1 MEHTKYT
8 IFPNEH
14 YMDLTL
20 YQYGRERCFS
30 AHSFGP
36 AARNHYLFH
45 FILNGKGKLISTS
58 QEGDVKEY
66 ELGKNQG
73 FLIHPGQVTTYIAD
87 ADDPWEYIW
96 LEFDGLKAKE
106 FVDNAGFSRNQPVYK
121 NSKREYLKPLKDEML
136 AIVDAEDASS
146 PHQIGHLYLFIDL
159 LMKSSYYYKNMTTGS
174 LKEFYIREAIGF
186 IERNFA
192 NPITV
197 EDIAQFCNLNR
208 SYLGTLFKEKL
219 KKSPQQFLIY
229 YRMNQAAEL
238 LCFTDLSIGE
248 IGKSVGYPN
257 QLHFSRAF
265 RNVYDVPPS
274 QWRKEHKKV
283 NKNSL

>member
-1 MEHTKYT
+1 MERTTYK

-20 YQYGRERCFS
+20 YQYGSEKCYP

-45 FILNGKGKLISTS
+45 FILNGKGKLYSTN
-58 QEGDVKEY
+58 QDGVDREY
-66 ELGKNQG
+66 HLGKNQG
-73 FLIHPGQVTTYIAD
+73 FMSYPGQVMTYIAD

-106 FVDNAGFSRNQPVYK
+106 FVDNAGFSMDRPVYR

-136 AIVDAEDASS
+136 AIIQNGEESS
-146 PHQIGHLYLFIDL
+146 IYQIGHLYLFVDL
-159 LMKSSYYYKNMTTGS
+159 LMKSSFYYKNMTTGS

-197 EDIAQFCNLNR
+197 EDIAGFCNLNR
-208 SYLGTLFKEKL
+208 SYLGKLFKEKL
-219 KKSPQQFLIY
+219 KRTPQQFLIY

-238 LCFTDLSIGE
+238 LCFTELSVGE
-248 IGKSVGYPN
+248 IGKAVGYPN

-265 RNVYDVPPS
+265 RNVYDMPPT

-283 NKNSL
+283 NKTSV